1 MKKMT
6 TRNESCNKSE
16 RQIYFGSTVSETF
29 IVNKMLSTEL
39 IEKAMCFWRERGLS
53 IKNAISP
60 TEFTTKEGPSLASF
74 VAEGGSIWTTSF
86 EQYKK
91 TINVC
96 FTGSQEQTQVF
107 VHMVLPGGLMSSQD
121 REKAA
126 DLILSFHEALIEE
139 S

>member
-1 MKKMT
+1 MT
-6 TRNESCNKSE
+6 TRDESCNKSE

-29 IVNKMLSTEL
+29 IVNKMLSSGL
-39 IEKAMCFWRERGLS
+39 IEKAMCFWREKGFS
-53 IKNAISP
+53 IKNAILP
-60 TEFTTKEGPSLASF
+60 AEFTTKERPSLSSF
-74 VAEGGSIWTTSF
+74 VAEGGTIWTTSF
-86 EQYKK
+86 ESYKK

-96 FTGSQEQTQVF
+96 FTGTQEQTQVF

-126 DLILSFHEALIEE
+126 DLILSFHEALIQE

>member
-1 MKKMT
+1 MRKMT
-6 TRNESCNKSE
+6 RRDESCNKSE

-29 IVNKMLSTEL
+29 TVNKRLSSEL

-60 TEFTTKEGPSLASF
+60 SELTTKERPTLTSF
-74 VAEGGSIWTTSF
+74 LAEGGSIWTTSF

-96 FTGSQEQTQVF
+96 FTGTQEQTQVF

>member
-1 MKKMT
+1 MA
-6 TRNESCNKSE
+6 TRDESSNKSE

-29 IVNKMLSTEL
+29 VVDKMLSGEL

-60 TEFTTKEGPSLASF
+60 SEFTTEEKPSVASF
-74 VAEGGSIWTTSF
+74 VAEGGTIWTASF
-86 EQYKK
+86 EAYKK

-96 FTGSQEQTQVF
+96 FTGTQDQTQVF
-107 VHMVLPGGLMSSQD
+107 VHIVLPGGLMSSQD

-126 DLILSFHEALIEE
+126 DLILSFHEALVQEP
-139 S
+139 